1 MKKLILSAFA
11 VVAFGSS
18 VFAGENG
25 AVAQTKVVARRLA
38 TRVVTLKPVEV
49 KVIKVETVETVEK
62 VETVKAYV
70 AGARRTTRLRDRLI
84 TGRTPV
90 VFAVEAPCCEK
101 AAAAKK

>member
-49 KVIKVETVETVEK
+49 KVIKVETVETVE
-62 VETVKAYV
+62 TVKAYV
-70 AGARRTTRLRDRLI
+70 AGTRRTTRLRDRLI

-90 VFAVEAPCCEK
+90 VFAAEAPCCEK